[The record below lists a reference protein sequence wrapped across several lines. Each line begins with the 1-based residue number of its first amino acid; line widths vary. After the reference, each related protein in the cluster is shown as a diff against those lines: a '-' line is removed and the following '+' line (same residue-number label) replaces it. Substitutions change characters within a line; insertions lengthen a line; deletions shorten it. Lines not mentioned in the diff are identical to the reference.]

1 MSGDAGVPAKERVRG
16 VLIQAYR
23 RLPRIVRR
31 FLLRRLTPS
40 YRVGAL
46 CVIERSDTALLM
58 VRPSYRRRGWGFPG
72 GFLKRDENPADAA
85 VREVREEVGL
95 DVEVAENP
103 VVVVDPRYRRVDVI
117 FTGRLRT
124 DGSDAAD
131 DVRPHSPEV
140 LAAGWFLPSD
150 LPVLLP
156 EAAQALVE
164 LGRARRPSGPGQGH

>member
-1 MSGDAGVPAKERVRG
+1 MSGDTASGAEAQIHR

-23 RLPRIVRR
+23 RLPHIVRR

-46 CVIERSDTALLM
+46 CVVERADNALLM

-72 GFLKRDENPADAA
+72 GFLKRAEKPADAA
-85 VREVREEVGL
+85 VREVREELGL
-95 DVEVAENP
+95 EVEVNDNP

-117 FTGRLRT
+117 FNGRIK
-124 DGSDAAD
+124 GEESAAG
-131 DVRPHSPEV
+131 DVRPQSPEV

-156 EAAQALVE
+156 EASQALDE
-164 LGRARRPSGPGQGH
+164 LDRAGRPPKKEDAS